1 MNKPHKWAE
10 VIKAWAEGREIQCRF
25 IGGGWPWDTFVREG
39 MPSFDHSELEWRVKP
54 VTRVLWMNIYDD
66 DAIISHFTK
75 EEADLECDDG
85 RIACV
90 RVEFTEG
97 EGLEDT
103 QGGESGL

>member
-1 MNKPHKWAE
+1 MNKPHKYAE
-10 VIKAWAEGREIQCRF
+10 AIKAWADGKEIQCRF
-25 IGGGWPWDTFVREG
+25 IGGQWPWETYVREG
-39 MPSFDHSELEWRVKP
+39 MPSFDHSEIEWRVKP
-54 VTRVLWMNIYDD
+54 MTEVRWVNLYDGIGAEAFASKEAAD
-66 DAIISHFTK
+66 DY
-75 EEADLECDDG
+75 ADAR